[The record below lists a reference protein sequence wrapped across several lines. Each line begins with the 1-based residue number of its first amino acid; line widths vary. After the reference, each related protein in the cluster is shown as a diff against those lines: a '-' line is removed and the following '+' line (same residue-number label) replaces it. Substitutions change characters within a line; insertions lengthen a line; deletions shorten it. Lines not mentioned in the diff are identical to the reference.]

1 MAWTPNKSL
10 MVRASAGKGF
20 RAPSMSDL
28 YRPTQYGSTATL
40 PDPVYCA
47 TVDNN
52 YSDCADNWDTRRY
65 SNPDLKPERSQQYSA
80 GIVLEPSKHWNASLD
95 YWRIKRTDLISEIGD
110 DIILGN
116 LAKYGNLVHRDEDGF
131 IEYIELH
138 KENRGAQVASGLD
151 LVIDLHRL
159 DTAFGRFG
167 ARLNGTWVLDSKI
180 QTSPG
185 DAFISNLGRFVTE
198 NAVQRWRHTI
208 TADWEKGPLSASLS
222 NTYSSSYDDQ
232 NSAINVDDGS
242 VVAANRVKA
251 YSLWDASMAY
261 SLSKN
266 LKLRAGIQNL
276 LDEAPPYSNQA
287 YYFISG
293 YDPTY
298 TDPRGRRFYASVNY
312 AFK

>member
-1 MAWTPNKSL
+1 
-10 MVRASAGKGF
+10 MVLARASAGRGF
-20 RAPSMSDL
+20 RAPSMTDL
-28 YRPTQYGSTATL
+28 FRPTVYGSTATL

-65 SNPDLKPERSQQYSA
+65 SNPDLKPERSRQFSA
-80 GIVLEPSKHWNASLD
+80 GLVIEPGKHWNASLD

-116 LAKYGNLVHRDEDGF
+116 LAKYGNLVTRDEDDL
-131 IEYIELH
+131 IEYIELR
-138 KENRGAQVASGLD
+138 KENRGAQIASGID
-151 LVIDLHRL
+151 LVLDVHRV
-159 DTAFGRFG
+159 DTGIGRFG
-167 ARLNGTWVLDSKI
+167 GRLSGTWVLDSKI
-180 QTSPG
+180 QTAPG
-185 DAFISNLGRFVTE
+185 DAFISNRGKFVTDS
-198 NAVQRWRHTI
+198 AVQRWRHTM
-208 TADWEKGPLSASLS
+208 TLDWENGPLSASLS

-242 VVAANRVKA
+242 VVEPNRVKA
-251 YSLWDASMAY
+251 YSLWDMSLAY
-261 SLSKN
+261 AFNKQF
-266 LKLRAGIQNL
+266 KLRAGLQNMF
-276 LDEAPPYSNQA
+276 DKAPPYSNQA

-298 TDPRGRRFYASVNY
+298 TDPRGRRLYASVSY